1 MLYDNDFN
9 MQVSSHQI
17 HKNTLN
23 LIDYINTLKLYKIQI
38 LLSLREELEE
48 RLILINQ
55 F

>member
-17 HKNTLN
+17 HKSTLN